1 MSTYY
6 NYVKRGT
13 ESQVDWGKIGKGL
26 SDEITRIS
34 QDREAKRTELDKLN
48 TDLIRSASEVT
59 APEQEY
65 VRNLI
70 LNGTN
75 EMKNLALTNNN
86 LLKRG
91 VITPAQYRMA
101 MENMS
106 AGVSNLDK
114 ASKEFDSSYK
124 KSMERLAKGEM
135 PWEEQQQ
142 KEELFKYGNLKD
154 KTLYVAPDGSMYIT
168 SIDENG
174 NPVADPRKMMN
185 TGVLAQGLG
194 QEMVKYDVNA
204 QLDKGVESIGS
215 VVEILRKNGV
225 LTTDSQMNNPEY
237 KKSRDLYVDSMISN
251 PRNVISIMG
260 DYLGGYNAVD
270 DQSKAGGKNIY
281 RDVNGNFIPTDE
293 QIKEV
298 KEKLTS
304 MFDARVTKKATPM
317 PVFAPTSGGGGGGSA
332 LAKETELGNNVK
344 RFLTGTGLDSKSA
357 AQIIGSQNPNIRSLV
372 KENGVIKISMNDGG
386 YQEFDLNQE
395 GANAE
400 IIGRGLIGFAL
411 GNKISN
417 VDQVLK
423 RAGITPTLGLSLDPV
438 AYEYQQGGKTDV
450 LSKTQIISPDGKLVF
465 ASNALNEIDPDAEKE
480 QDLQAILS
488 LVDPRLTV
496 STENN
501 YTSKDRLTL
510 YLDGQEV
517 NTIDYDDPKDRI
529 ELIKLIDKV
538 RTQGAQGATQQNQS
552 GQVDYTQFN

>member
-6 NYVKRGT
+6 NYVRRGT

-26 SDEITRIS
+26 TDEISRIS

-48 TDLIRSASEVT
+48 TDLIRSASQVT

-65 VRNLI
+65 VRNLV

-91 VITPAQYRMA
+91 IITPAQYRMA

-106 AGVSNLDK
+106 AGVSDLDK
-114 ASKEFDSSYK
+114 AAKEFDSSYK

-194 QEMVKYDVNA
+194 NEMVKYDVNG

-237 KKSRDLYVDSMISN
+237 KKSRDLYIDSMIAN
-251 PRNVISIMG
+251 PKNVISIMG

-281 RDVNGNFIPTDE
+281 RDVNGNFIPTEE
-293 QIKEV
+293 QVKEV
-298 KEKLTS
+298 KDKLTS
-304 MFDARVTKKATPM
+304 MFDARVSKKATPM
-317 PVFAPTSGGGGGGSA
+317 PVFAPTGGGGGGGSA
-332 LAKETELGNNVK
+332 IAKETELGNNVK
-344 RFLTGTGLDSKSA
+344 RFLTGTGLESKSA

-372 KENGVIKISMNDGG
+372 KENGVIKITLNDGG

-423 RAGITPTLGLSLDPV
+423 RSGITPTLGLSLDPV
-438 AYEYQQGGKTDV
+438 TYEYQQGGKADV
-450 LSKTQIISPDGKLVF
+450 LSKTQIISPDGNIVF
-465 ASNALNEIDPDAEKE
+465 ASNALNAIDPDADAD

-488 LVDPRLTV
+488 LIDPRLTI
-496 STENN
+496 STESN
-501 YTSKDRLTL
+501 TFGKDRLTL
-510 YLDGQEV
+510 FLDGQEV
-517 NTIDYDDPKDRI
+517 NTIDYDDPKDKI
-529 ELIKLIDKV
+529 ELIKLIDQV
-538 RTQGAQGATQQNQS
+538 RTQGTQGTTQQGVTPTGGQS
-552 GQVDYTQFN
+552 R

>member
-6 NYVKRGT
+6 NYVRRGT

-34 QDREAKRTELDKLN
+34 QDRETKRTELDKLN

-65 VRNLI
+65 VRNLV

-106 AGVSNLDK
+106 AGVTNLDK
-114 ASKEFDSSYK
+114 AAKEFDSSYK

-142 KEELFKYGNLKD
+142 KEQLFKYGNLKD

-194 QEMVKYDVNA
+194 QEMVKYDVNS

-225 LTTDSQMNNPEY
+225 LATDSAMNNPEY
-237 KKSRDLYVDSMISN
+237 KKSRDLYIDSMISN

-293 QIKEV
+293 QVKEV
-298 KEKLTS
+298 KDKLTA
-304 MFDARVTKKATPM
+304 MFDARVSKKATPM
-317 PVFAPTSGGGGGGSA
+317 PISTGGGGGSGA
-332 LAKETELGNNVK
+332 AISKENELGNNVK

-357 AQIIGSQNPNIRSLV
+357 AQIIGSQNPNIRSLT

-417 VDQVLK
+417 VDQLLK
-423 RAGITPTLGLSLDPV
+423 RSGITPTLSLSLDPV
-438 AYEYQQGGKTDV
+438 SYEYQQGGKTDV
-450 LSKTQIISPDGKLVF
+450 LSKTQILSPDNKTIVF
-465 ASNALNEIDPDAEKE
+465 ASNALNAIEPDADMD
-480 QDLQAILS
+480 QDIQAILS
-488 LVDPRLTV
+488 QVDPRLTV
-496 STENN
+496 STESN
-501 YTSKDRLTL
+501 TFSKDRLTL
-510 YLDGQEV
+510 FLDGQEV
-517 NTIDYDDPKDRI
+517 KTIDYDDPKDKA
-529 ELIKLIDKV
+529 ELIKLIDQV
-538 RTQGAQGATQQNQS
+538 RTQGTQKGTQQTQS
-552 GQVDYTQFN
+552 EQLDYTQFN